1 MSKKTK
7 IICTIGPASESKEV
21 LTKLVEAGMNIA
33 RLNFSHGDYEEH
45 AERVKRIR
53 EVSKETGKPI
63 GILLDTKGPEIR
75 LGDFENGG
83 CEFNE
88 GDEIDL
94 VKEEVLGNLYIELG
108 QLYSGISKDKELEC
122 YQKGVTIFK
131 NLEII

>member
-1 MSKKTK
+1 
-7 IICTIGPASESKEV
+7 
-21 LTKLVEAGMNIA
+21 MNIA

-83 CEFNE
+83 CNFVE

-94 VKEEVLGNLYIELG
+94 VKDEVLGNHEDLHYVVRKYLTTLKLVI
-108 QLYSGISKDKELEC
+108 
-122 YQKGVTIFK
+122 TF
-131 NLEII
+131 